1 MARIS
6 QLGIAIGALG
16 AMVMLMGLF
25 PGITGVQPTSGVG
38 VLQLFTVLFGFTLL
52 IIGALIYVKF
62 AYYISQPATLTQ
74 QIGTRLALTGIMLAA
89 LAGLADALGFGSH
102 GAEFTEQNFLGPW
115 QAGGIIGSYIMSC
128 LGVLIYA
135 LGGDPDPAHFSR
147 RDDDEDDDE

>member
-1 MARIS
+1 MGRVS

-38 VLQLFTVLFGFTLL
+38 VVQMFAVLFGFMLL

-62 AYYISQPATLTQ
+62 AYYGRQPANLTQ
-74 QIGTRLALTGIMLAA
+74 QIGTRLALTGIVLAA

-102 GAEFTEQNFLGPW
+102 GAEFTEIQFLGPW
-115 QAGGIIGSYIMSC
+115 QAAGIIGSYIMSC

-135 LGGDPDPAHFSR
+135 LGGTPDPDAGPDD
-147 RDDDEDDDE
+147 DDDEEA